1 MGKKKNQTAFYFY
14 MVAVKPEVE
23 KLVGKKVSM
32 KDLPSLVHA
41 DWKNLS
47 EAQKQPYEMLSRE
60 AKGSAEKKDCC
71 GIPLSVL
78 QKKAEEKRKK
88 EDAMLKD
95 IGNTIQL
102 HRDGGA
108 LHHHRIFI
116 ISTSEYCRTEVGS
129 VPAELSVICF
139 TFNKGIEREHHVIF
153 EANIPVCYAY
163 TAKELSE
170 RTHCLL
176 GGNVG
181 VTDLKEVLRGLMQFL
196 LEDVDELPPIYTL
209 EELREMTEEVLI
221 SICGGSLDFR
231 VYSLDYYYQSMYS
244 AAQELKIPVSTATD
258 QLTNC
263 ALDYHPSMPC
273 NWHSLHQKDA
283 GRYCTLSCARRWV
296 FNMCDHI
303 NITNTFGIEPIERK
317 HLPRKYFPEGTV
329 LDGPRPLKGEW
340 ESVTSQGSS
349 FVSSESSRS
358 SLLPLGSSFKPKNP
372 QPSSLASLTSLEPLR
387 RPNANSWSKVVSS
400 TPSHRASSVTS
411 GCSSTLFEV
420 DEDDFPALGAGCA
433 KGDSKS
439 QHHLGVLGAGRACL
453 KYPEFELE
461 DPKGYEIQPR
471 FAAVGGI
478 GRGLFAQLNSD
489 RKTADSKGIGNE
501 IHPRFAAVRGLFAQI
516 NSDRETADSKG
527 IDE

>member
-433 KGDSKS
+433 KG
-439 QHHLGVLGAGRACL
+439 GN
-453 KYPEFELE
+453 
-461 DPKGYEIQPR
+461 EIQPR